1 MPDDLLSK
9 RPAFDRTRIIN
20 QGGEWLFTSSIVA
33 FILVVLA
40 WGGLY
45 LFKRTLETN
54 AANWRE
60 QIAILE
66 KELRPDLLNQLFALS
81 NRLAAARDVLTSH
94 TFSSNVFALL
104 EKSTHP
110 QVFYS
115 SFQYA
120 ADGRLITLTAKAG
133 SYRIV
138 AEQITILESDPQVER
153 VGFGGLTL
161 DDKGFVNFKLTV
173 IFKPSLLQIRPQ

>member
-1 MPDDLLSK
+1 MPDDLFSK
-9 RPAFDRTRIIN
+9 RPVIDRARIVT
-20 QGGEWLFTSSIVA
+20 QGGEWLFTASIVA
-33 FILVVLA
+33 FILVILA
-40 WGGLY
+40 WGGLF

-60 QIAILE
+60 QIGILE
-66 KELRPDLLNQLFALS
+66 KELRPDLLNQLLALS
-81 NRLAAARDVLTSH
+81 GRLAAAREVLTNH
-94 TFSSNVFALL
+94 NFSSNVFVLL

-120 ADGRLITLTAKAG
+120 NETRSIALTAKAG

-138 AEQITILESDPQVER
+138 ADQITIFERDPQIER
-153 VGFGGLTL
+153 VSFGGLSL
-161 DDKGFVNFKLTV
+161 DDKGHVGFRLTV
-173 IFKPSLLQIRPQ
+173 VVKPSLLKIRPQ